1 MKTPGPDHPI
11 TIERNPRRVRV
22 RFGDHVIA
30 DTNSALSLAE
40 AGYPPVL
47 YLPREDVETGF
58 LSQSPYT
65 SRCPY
70 KGDATYY
77 SMMIDGDLAENVAWS
92 YEAPYPA
99 MEQISGLLAFDPKKV
114 EVYEI
119 DEASTDE
126 HRNPE
131 AVERWPAPK

>member
-11 TIERNPRRVRV
+11 TLERNPRRVRV

-30 DTNSALSLAE
+30 DTDAALTLRE
-40 AGYPPVL
+40 AGYPPVQ
-47 YLPREDVETGF
+47 YLPRDSAEAGF
-58 LSQSPYT
+58 LSQSPHT
-65 SRCPY
+65 SHCPS
-70 KGDATYY
+70 KGDATYF

-99 MEQISGLLAFDPKKV
+99 MEEIRGLIAFDAKRV

-119 DEASTDE
+119 DEAAVDA
-126 HRNPE
+126 RRRPE
-131 AVERWPAPK
+131 AVESWPAPK